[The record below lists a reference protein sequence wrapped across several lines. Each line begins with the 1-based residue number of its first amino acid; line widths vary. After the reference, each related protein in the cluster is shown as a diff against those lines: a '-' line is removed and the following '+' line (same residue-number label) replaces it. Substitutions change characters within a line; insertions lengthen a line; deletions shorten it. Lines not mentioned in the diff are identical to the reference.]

1 MNRQQRRKVYK
12 LTSEEIAEIR
22 EKSKKDAINFT
33 VNAFETVLR
42 KDFGFGDKRMGRIAE
57 GLYRELD
64 YKDTEVE

>member
-12 LTSEEIAEIR
+12 LTSEEIAEIK

-42 KDFGFGDKRMGRIAE
+42 KDFGFGDKRMGRVAQ
-57 GLYRELD
+57 GLYKTLNYAEEED
-64 YKDTEVE
+64 